1 MSEAVTGG
9 VLLEKVFLRIL
20 EILEKNIDIGF
31 SF

>member
-20 EILEKNIDIGF
+20 EILEKNTDVGF

>member
-20 EILEKNIDIGF
+20 ESLEKNTYVGF

>member
-20 EILEKNIDIGF
+20 EILEKNADVGF

>member
-20 EILEKNIDIGF
+20 EIFEKNTDVVF